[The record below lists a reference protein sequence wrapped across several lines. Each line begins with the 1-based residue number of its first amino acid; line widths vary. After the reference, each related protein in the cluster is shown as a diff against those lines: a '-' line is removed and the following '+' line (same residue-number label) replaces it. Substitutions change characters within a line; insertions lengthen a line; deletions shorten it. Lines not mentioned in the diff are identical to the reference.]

1 MKKIF
6 LPADSKNAKCP
17 RAGFPYGEVLSE
29 TITKQGEKLVVR
41 RYKQTDN
48 LQTLFD
54 LHLKSMKSNP
64 GYVYWPNTGW
74 DQDLKDIDSSYM
86 TGRNDFVVAEINEKI
101 VGFGALRERADLG
114 ENIVEF
120 CKWRTDPDYFGHGV
134 GRALLEVRYA
144 LARKHDFV
152 TAYAET
158 STLQKQSMHLHEK
171 DGWTQTRK
179 LQPEW
184 SKRVNAYVL
193 CYEKELKD

>member
-1 MKKIF
+1 MKKM
-6 LPADSKNAKCP
+6 LLASDSKNTKCA
-17 RAGFPYGEVLSE
+17 RAGFPYGEVLRE
-29 TITKQGEKLVVR
+29 TITKQGEKLIVR
-41 RYKQTDN
+41 RYKQADN
-48 LQTLFD
+48 LEAIFN

-64 GYVYWPNTGW
+64 GYVYLPDTGW
-74 DQDLKDIDSSYM
+74 DKDLKDIDANYM
-86 TGRNDFVVAEINEKI
+86 SGRNDFVVAEINGNV
-101 VGFGALRERADLG
+101 VGFGALMERADLG

-144 LARKHDFV
+144 LARKHDFM

-171 DGWTQTRK
+171 DGWTQTK
-179 LQPEW
+179 KVQSEW
-184 SKRVNAYVL
+184 SKNLNAYIL